1 MNISKNKNKNNKSNK
16 KIKNINLIHN
26 KCHKSISNKEC
37 FCFEL
42 ENYNDKIVS
51 IIKIQR
57 FIKLFIYKH
66 KRYMNELN
74 NIITHNNYVINCK
87 SNKKKDVD
95 SLSSLINRNLSQS
108 DCIKLG
114 NGVEKVL
121 NDIVLKYTNLKD
133 IKPKNSKGKKEKDH
147 LLRDEITK
155 LFIMLN

>member
-1 MNISKNKNKNNKSNK
+1 MNISKNKNVKSNK

-26 KCHKSISNKEC
+26 KCHKSISKKEC

-42 ENYNDKIVS
+42 ENYNDKIDS
-51 IIKIQR
+51 IIKIQK

-66 KRYMNELN
+66 NIYMNELN

-114 NGVEKVL
+114 KWC
-121 NDIVLKYTNLKD
+121 
-133 IKPKNSKGKKEKDH
+133 
-147 LLRDEITK
+147 
-155 LFIMLN
+155 